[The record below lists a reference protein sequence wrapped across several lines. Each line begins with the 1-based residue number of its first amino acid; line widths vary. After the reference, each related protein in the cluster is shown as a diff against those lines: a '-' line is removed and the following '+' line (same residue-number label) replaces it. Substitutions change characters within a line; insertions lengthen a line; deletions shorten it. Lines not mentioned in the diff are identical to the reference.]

1 MRKINKYTEK
11 QLSLFKTEEDTVE
24 KLSKKKEE
32 RFSFKA
38 VFSLLFIL
46 LSLTLYSYFQPAFS
60 ILLWN
65 GKEIEVSF
73 IPFEKLID
81 FSPSEKN
88 EAADSLISSYLAN
101 TQHEFFIERSSLSL
115 IEPKRKNEFLI
126 NPVLKNGK
134 TALDLFFNAL
144 LTEKDSCLVR
154 IAHYGDSQLEGDR
167 VTNIFRKKFQDKFG
181 GYGQGFV
188 PFTDLTPSISYNR
201 QSGENWMR
209 YTVFNRKYNSGNYGL
224 SGTVYKFTN
233 CVLVELDSSETAD
246 NELAAENDSI
256 EKPKELICYD
266 NASVRYKFRTPY
278 DQMRIMYGNVTAKCK
293 LEAFNNN
300 TGELLAEDSL
310 MPGEVFNTKRIP
322 LSSNVLNIKLQFT
335 SDVSPEFYALCFDS
349 YKGVQVDN
357 YAIRGHS
364 GDGLMLINPDIL
376 ARQLKELN
384 VKLIIFQYGAN
395 VVPYIRSEEACQWLK
410 TLYYDLFMRFKQAAP
425 NTGILVIGAG
435 DMARQVEGG
444 YASYSMLPRIRDV
457 QREAALEAGC
467 AFFDL
472 FGMMGGSNS
481 IISWSRKKLASTDGH
496 LSPKGQEI
504 LGNELFS
511 ALMVEY
517 NMFLYKKKT
526 QQID

>member
-1 MRKINKYTEK
+1 MKNNEKHTEK
-11 QLSLFKTEEDTVE
+11 QLSLFKTEDDAPE
-24 KLSKKKEE
+24 KASKKQAKS
-32 RFSFKA
+32 FSFKA
-38 VFSLLFIL
+38 VLSVLIIVLSLL
-46 LSLTLYSYFQPAFS
+46 LYSYLEPVFS
-60 ILLWN
+60 IRLWN
-65 GKEIEVSF
+65 GKETEISF

-81 FSPSEKN
+81 FSPAAQN

-101 TQHEFFIERSSLSL
+101 TQNQFFIKRSSLSL

-126 NPVLKNGK
+126 NPLLKNGK

-144 LTEKDSCLVR
+144 STEKDSCLVR

-167 VTNIFRKKFQDKFG
+167 VTNIFRKKFQERFG

-188 PFTDLTPSISYNR
+188 PFTDLTPSVSYNR
-201 QSGENWMR
+201 YSGGNWLR
-209 YTVFNRKYNSGNYGL
+209 YTVFHRRYNSGNYGL

-233 CVLVELDSSETAD
+233 SILVEADSSEIAEA
-246 NELAAENDSI
+246 ELAAENDSI
-256 EKPKELICYD
+256 EIPKKLIYYD
-266 NASVRYKFRTPY
+266 NAIVSYKLRSPY

-293 LEAFNNN
+293 IEAFNNN

-310 MPGEVFNTKRIP
+310 MPGEVFNNKRIP

-335 SDVSPEFYALCFDS
+335 SDASPEFYALCFDS

-364 GDGLMLINPDIL
+364 GDGLMLINPDLL
-376 ARQLKELN
+376 ARQIKELN

-395 VVPYIRSEEACQWLK
+395 VVPYIRNEEACQWLK

-435 DMARQVEGG
+435 DMARHVEGG

-457 QREAALEAGC
+457 QKEAALEAGC

-526 QQID
+526 QQKD